1 MDISFMERIP
11 QESTREYV
19 FRCLKE
25 NIMHLRLAPGSILS
39 EKDIAVLLNVSKTP
53 VREAFIQLSKEYL
66 LDILP
71 QKGTY
76 VSLLDLEK
84 VDESIFLR
92 ETVEREV
99 IKLAC
104 TDFPAAKL
112 FELQSCIAL
121 QQLCLEE
128 ENYIKFFELDE
139 KLHKGIFDG
148 CKKARIWSLIQQ
160 INTHYNRIRILD
172 LDVGGKRDWSDLL
185 KQHQDLIL
193 AIKEKNVTLGTQTI
207 NLHLNR
213 VKITINNLRVDYAH
227 YFKQNELD

>member
-1 MDISFMERIP
+1 MDIDFMERVA

-53 VREAFIQLSKEYL
+53 VREAFIQLAKENL

-99 IKLAC
+99 VKLAC
-104 TDFPAAKL
+104 TEFPSEKL
-112 FELQSCIAL
+112 FELQSCLAL
-121 QQLCLEE
+121 QRLCLEE

-139 KLHKGIFDG
+139 IFHKDIFDG
-148 CKKARIWSLIQQ
+148 CKKTSIWSLIQQ

-172 LDVGGKRDWSDLL
+172 LNVTGKRDWSNLL
-185 KQHQDLIL
+185 KQHEDLIM
-193 AIKEKNVTLGTQTI
+193 AIREKNVALGTTTI
-207 NLHLNR
+207 NLHLNK
-213 VKITINNLRVDYAH
+213 VKITIRDLLIDYAY
-227 YFKQNELD
+227 YFKQR